1 MFESIDSNL
10 ERELQKLK
18 KDMAET
24 IQLANQAFEA
34 KEKALA
40 EMNVLKN
47 QADKD
52 QLNNEEEWKN
62 LTAIIEEDKRERER
76 VRAKEL
82 AVRERETAELLK
94 MGTVAA
100 DKKKAKTLGKGLN
113 HSKALEQ
120 NVAAEKVQMYT
131 QAFGKIE
138 QATGIEN
145 IDDLVNTF
153 IAAEDQNYTLFNYVN
168 E

>member
-52 QLNNEEEWKN
+52 QLNNEEEWKQ

-82 AVRERETAELLK
+82 AMRERETQELLK

-100 DKKKAKTLGKGLN
+100 DKKKTKTLGRVSGPNML
-113 HSKALEQ
+113 
-120 NVAAEKVQMYT
+120 
-131 QAFGKIE
+131 
-138 QATGIEN
+138 
-145 IDDLVNTF
+145 
-153 IAAEDQNYTLFNYVN
+153 
-168 E
+168 